1 MQINII
7 LKKHFFIRFVIL
19 INIIIFLLF
28 FYIRNNYEFSF
39 KIFKYKSLNSNV
51 CEFSLVMNKEI
62 IEMFTTAAKIDI
74 KLFIAEPQRLHGFL
88 NEEEIEFIEKSEF
101 LSLIDKNYKPNK
113 IIIGVIQSNFSQNQR
128 VR

>member
-1 MQINII
+1 MSEEI
-7 LKKHFFIRFVIL
+7 VE
-19 INIIIFLLF
+19 IFT
-28 FYIRNNYEFSF
+28 I
-39 KIFKYKSLNSNV
+39 
-51 CEFSLVMNKEI
+51 
-62 IEMFTTAAKIDI
+62 AAKIDI